1 MNAKIEKFSLILIF
15 IFLVTL
21 NYFQANSQ
29 SFGYIQDMD
38 WTILYNPLLLS
49 SNIEQSYI
57 DHPAYTIFFIFSVC
71 LKVINFFSQ
80 DLNINVLSILDS
92 SNPKENF
99 QNIFVPLFFALTLQ
113 IHLRIFGLFP
123 KILLLLQS
131 FPS

>member
-1 MNAKIEKFSLILIF
+1 MNAKIEKFILILIF

-71 LKVINFFSQ
+71 LKVINFFS
-80 DLNINVLSILDS
+80 
-92 SNPKENF
+92 
-99 QNIFVPLFFALTLQ
+99 
-113 IHLRIFGLFP
+113 
-123 KILLLLQS
+123 
-131 FPS
+131 